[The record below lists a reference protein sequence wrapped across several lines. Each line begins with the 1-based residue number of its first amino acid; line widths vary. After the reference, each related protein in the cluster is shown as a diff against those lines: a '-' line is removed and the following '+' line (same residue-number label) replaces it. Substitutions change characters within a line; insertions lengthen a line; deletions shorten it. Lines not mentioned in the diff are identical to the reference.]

1 MRISSEQLADHLRKS
16 MASLYVLFGDEIL
29 LMVEAMDLI
38 LFHAQQLG
46 YTEREIY
53 TVEQHFN
60 WLSLR
65 NASNSLSLF
74 GSRKI
79 IDIRIPSGKPGKE
92 GGGMI
97 EAYCASIPPDT
108 LTLVTLPKI
117 DKATQNA
124 AWFKALEN
132 RGVVIP
138 FNAIERE
145 QLPDWIAKRLE
156 KQQQKTDT
164 ATLRFMVDQ
173 VEGNLL
179 AAHQEIQKLALVY
192 PAGHLSLD
200 EVRAVIFNMAR
211 YDVYQLADALIAL
224 DQERFARILSAL
236 KNEGMAPLLIL
247 TVLTEQIRQL
257 INLRKG
263 INSGRPIASLLQT
276 ERIWKNR
283 QKTVMNAV
291 KQLKFESLRQAI
303 LHAARM
309 DRMMK
314 GIVDG
319 DIWNELQQ
327 FVTILAVNADAPML
341 LEH

>member
-1 MRISSEQLADHLRKS
+1 

>member
-1 MRISSEQLADHLRKS
+1 MRVPPEQLASHLQKT
-16 MASLYVLFGDEIL
+16 MAPLYVLFGDEIL
-29 LMVEAMDLI
+29 LMTEAMDLI
-38 LFHAQQLG
+38 LSRAQQLA

-65 NASNSLSLF
+65 NASNNLSLF

-92 GGGMI
+92 GSSMI
-97 EAYCASIPPDT
+97 EAYCADIPLDT
-108 LTLVTLPKI
+108 LTLMTLPKI

-124 AWFKALEN
+124 LWFRALEN

-138 FNAIERE
+138 VYAVERE
-145 QLPDWIAKRLE
+145 QLPEWIAKRLE
-156 KQQQKTDT
+156 RQQQRTDT
-164 ATLRFMVDQ
+164 AALRFIADQ

-200 EVRAVIFNMAR
+200 QIRAVIFNMAR
-211 YDVYQLADALIAL
+211 YDAYQLADALITL
-224 DQERFARILSAL
+224 DRGRFARILNGLES
-236 KNEGMAPLLIL
+236 EGTAPLLIL
-247 TVLTEQIRQL
+247 TVLTEQIHQL

-263 INSGRPIASLLQT
+263 MNDGRPIATLLQA
-276 ERIWKNR
+276 ERVWKNR
-283 QKTVMNAV
+283 QKPVMNAV
-291 KQLKFESLRQAI
+291 KHLKFESLQQAI
-303 LHAARM
+303 LHAAKM

-314 GIVDG
+314 GIVEG
-319 DIWNELQQ
+319 DVWSELLQ
-327 FVTILAVNADAPML
+327 FVTILAMDADATIL
-341 LEH
+341 FER